1 MEPIKV
7 SVVINTL
14 DRADQLE
21 RTLQSLGQ
29 LRYPAFEAIVVHG
42 PCRDRTPEVLARFA
56 PAIRVGAC
64 PEANLA
70 MSRNIGV
77 AMARGEVVSFLDDDA
92 FPEPDWLD
100 RLAAAFSDPRV
111 GGAGGFIRDRDGI
124 RFQHQA
130 IVADRLGEAQS
141 FPQLPADPGPGRYF
155 SPTGTNVAIRR
166 AALLQI
172 GGFDEE
178 YAYFL
183 DETDVNLRL
192 TDAGWRLVP
201 VPDAEVHH
209 KFAASNLRR
218 TDRVPRSLHLIAR
231 SKSYFC
237 WVNAAATHSAEQ
249 IRQELG
255 RFQNEHRGKIERF
268 LKRRKIDAG
277 TAQRLLGEVE
287 QGLADGERDAASP
300 RKLLSAPAD
309 ADADGFRPYGVRIGG
324 LRVCLVS
331 RRFADGAATQK
342 AGSDLA
348 AAGHEVTV
356 IHRAGGSLPTVEFR
370 DGMWLHGVVPAPI
383 AWTNLLS
390 PAERF
395 AAAAVIEALRV
406 APRRQFQIVAAPAAE
421 AGKLRGLDLP
431 IVAMPADALEQR
443 MIEAVAQRG
452 SQTPVS

>member
-21 RTLQSLGQ
+21 RTLASLRQ
-29 LRYPAFEAIVVHG
+29 LRYPAFEAVVVHG

-56 PAIRVGAC
+56 PAIRVGTC
-64 PEANLA
+64 PQANLA

-77 AMARGEVVSFLDDDA
+77 ATARGELVAFLDDDA
-92 FPEPDWLD
+92 IPEPDWLD
-100 RLAAAFSDPRV
+100 RLAAAFTDPRV
-111 GGAGGFIRDRDGI
+111 GAAGGFIRDRDGV

-192 TDAGWRLVP
+192 TDAGWRLVS

-237 WVNAAATHSAEQ
+237 WVNAAGSHSAEA
-249 IRQELG
+249 IRQELR
-255 RFQNEHRGKIERF
+255 RFADEHRGKIERF
-268 LKRRKIDAG
+268 LKRRRIDRA

-300 RKLLSAPAD
+300 RKLLSLPAGGD
-309 ADADGFRPYGVRIGG
+309 AGAFKPHGTRNGG

-331 RRFADGAATQK
+331 RRFTHDQAMQTTAAN
-342 AGSDLA
+342 L
-348 AAGHEVTV
+348 AAGHEITV
-356 IHRAGGSLPTVEFR
+356 IHRARDRLPTVEFR
-370 DGMWLHGVVPAPI
+370 DGLWLHGVVPAPL

-390 PAERF
+390 PTERF
-395 AAAAVIEALRV
+395 AAAAAAEVLRTQ
-406 APRRQFQIVAAPAAE
+406 PRRQFQVLAGPGAE
-421 AGKLRGLDLP
+421 TRKLRGIDLP
-431 IVAMPADALEQR
+431 IVTTTADALEPR
-443 MIEAVAQRG
+443 LIEAAR
-452 SQTPVS
+452 TIR